1 MLVLS
6 KKLAAAVAV
15 AAAAA
20 GAAAATQV
28 AGATPN
34 RPAAA
39 TVRLSAA
46 KNALAFNVKTLHA
59 RHGKITLRMS
69 NPSGLQHAVAVKGH
83 KGKTVGKGGVSTVTL
98 TLKKGRYTFFCPVPG
113 HEAAGMK
120 GTLIVS

>member
-15 AAAAA
+15 AAAVA
-20 GAAAATQV
+20 GGAAATQV
-28 AGATPN
+28 AGAAPN

-39 TVRLSAA
+39 TIRLSAA
-46 KNALAFNVKTLHA
+46 KNRIAFNVKTLHA

-69 NPSGLQHAVAVKGH
+69 NPSGLQHAIAINGH
-83 KGKTVGKGGVSTVTL
+83 SGRIVGKGGVSTVTL
-98 TLKKGRYTFFCPVPG
+98 SLKKGRYTFFCPVPG
-113 HEAAGMK
+113 HRAAGMK

>member
-1 MLVLS
+1 MPVHS

-15 AAAAA
+15 TAVAAAAT
-20 GAAAATQV
+20 AATQV

-39 TVRLSAA
+39 TVKLSAA
-46 KNALAFNVKTLHA
+46 KTGFKFNVKTLHA
-59 RHGKITLRMS
+59 KHGKITLRMS
-69 NPSGLQHAVAVKGH
+69 NPSSLPHGIGVSGH
-83 KGKTVGKGGVSTVTL
+83 KGKTVGKGGVSTVTV

-113 HEAAGMK
+113 HAAAGMK